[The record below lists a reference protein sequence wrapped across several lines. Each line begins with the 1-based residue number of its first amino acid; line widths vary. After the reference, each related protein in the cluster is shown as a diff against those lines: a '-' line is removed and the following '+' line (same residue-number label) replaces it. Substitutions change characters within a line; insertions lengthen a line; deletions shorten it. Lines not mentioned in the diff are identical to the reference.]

1 MKTLAQI
8 AAGLPGYDAHALGA
22 EAVTAFLEQLVQ
34 PVAGTETVALS
45 AALDRV
51 LACDLVSP
59 ISVPPHD
66 NSAMDGYAFDGSALR
81 AGQPLS
87 LRVAGTALAGRPWT
101 GHAAPGECVRIMTG
115 AVMPPGLDTVV
126 PQELATVQ
134 GGTVHLAADAV
145 RPGDH
150 RRRAGEDLVRG
161 GVALARGERLTP
173 AALGLVA
180 SLGLPTVTV
189 FRRLRVACFS
199 TGDELLAPGD
209 APREGA
215 VYDSNRY
222 AIIGLLARLGVEPI
236 DLGVVPDS
244 PAQLEAALRQA
255 GQQADA
261 VITSGGVSE
270 GDADHLRS
278 TVQRLGDVAF
288 WQVAMRPG
296 RPMAVG
302 RLHGEHTSGADAEMA
317 FSAINTRA
325 FSYENNSKP
334 VSTSGT
340 LWFGLPGNPVAV
352 MVAFLAFVRPA
363 LLRAMGCTRAAPPLL
378 RAVSTEPLRK
388 KAGRTE
394 YQRGIVSTAPD
405 GSLQVRTTGHQ
416 GSGLLHSMV
425 QANGLIVLH
434 PPRGPV
440 AAGETVDVMMFDG
453 AL

>member
-1 MKTLAQI
+1 MKPKTLAQI
-8 AAGLPGYDAHALGA
+8 AAGLPGYDARALGA

-45 AALDRV
+45 VALDRV

-59 ISVPPHD
+59 LSVPPHD

-81 AGQPLS
+81 AGQPLA

-150 RRRAGEDLVRG
+150 RRRAGEDLVQG

-189 FRRLRVACFS
+189 LRRLRVACFS
-199 TGDELLAPGD
+199 TGDELLGPGD

-222 AIIGLLARLGVEPI
+222 ALIGLLSRLGVEPI

-255 GQQADA
+255 GQQADM
-261 VITSGGVSE
+261 S
-270 GDADHLRS
+270 
-278 TVQRLGDVAF
+278 
-288 WQVAMRPG
+288 
-296 RPMAVG
+296 
-302 RLHGEHTSGADAEMA
+302 
-317 FSAINTRA
+317 
-325 FSYENNSKP
+325 
-334 VSTSGT
+334 
-340 LWFGLPGNPVAV
+340 
-352 MVAFLAFVRPA
+352 
-363 LLRAMGCTRAAPPLL
+363 
-378 RAVSTEPLRK
+378 
-388 KAGRTE
+388 
-394 YQRGIVSTAPD
+394 
-405 GSLQVRTTGHQ
+405 
-416 GSGLLHSMV
+416 
-425 QANGLIVLH
+425 
-434 PPRGPV
+434 
-440 AAGETVDVMMFDG
+440 
-453 AL
+453 